1 MDETSSM
8 VDVARFFMEFCMS
21 ESCGKCVPCRAG
33 TQQMH
38 QILEKITA
46 GEATAADLSLLEE
59 LCDLVRNTAMCGLG
73 QSAPNP
79 ILTTLRYFR
88 EEYQAHLEG
97 RCPAVQGIV
106 GRVHE

>member
-1 MDETSSM
+1 
-8 VDVARFFMEFCMS
+8 MS

-88 EEYQAHLEG
+88 EEYRAHIEG
-97 RCPAVQGIV
+97 EGCSAGVCQGACKAKKEEV
-106 GRVHE
+106 SA